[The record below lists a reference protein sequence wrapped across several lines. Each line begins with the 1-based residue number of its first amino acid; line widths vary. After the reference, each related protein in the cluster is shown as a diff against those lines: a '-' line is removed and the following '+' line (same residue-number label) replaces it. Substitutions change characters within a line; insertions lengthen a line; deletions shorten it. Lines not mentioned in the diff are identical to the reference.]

1 MFTSLSPNKALL
13 RVAPTCSFPQ
23 TCFWT
28 HDWQHKALKT
38 QLRVWFTSLVSS
50 MYLLVPTTHD
60 RFQHPKSIWELTFPF
75 QLLPVASPSLP
86 HVIIPGVSARF
97 FTLTWTALPLPFCF
111 KWFYFYGI
119 LEPDCLNTWL
129 HSSLCRQFSMFAA
142 VLTPAVP
149 CVLAGYWIGCVWTL
163 TRRNYYF
170 YRIKIF
176 QKTVYLHYSVSFL
189 LIFF

>member
-75 QLLPVASPSLP
+75 QLLPVASPFP
-86 HVIIPGVSARF
+86 PNVIIPGVSARF
-97 FTLTWTALPLPFCF
+97 STLTWTALPLPFCSNGF
-111 KWFYFYGI
+111 I
-119 LEPDCLNTWL
+119 
-129 HSSLCRQFSMFAA
+129 SMVFWNLTAWT
-142 VLTPAVP
+142 LGFTPAYADSFLCLQLCSLLLCP
-149 CVLAGYWIGCVWTL
+149 
-163 TRRNYYF
+163 
-170 YRIKIF
+170 
-176 QKTVYLHYSVSFL
+176 VYLL
-189 LIFF
+189 DTG